1 MRDVE
6 DAVPYSP
13 CRKYG
18 CSRRG
23 GRPRP
28 PVIPRTFYQ
37 SYISLRRLHYGCG
50 VMEMETSSELWE
62 LFCET
67 GEPMVYLHYRLAADA
82 EAEDAISPS
91 A

>member
-1 MRDVE
+1 
-6 DAVPYSP
+6 
-13 CRKYG
+13 
-18 CSRRG
+18 
-23 GRPRP
+23 
-28 PVIPRTFYQ
+28 
-37 SYISLRRLHYGCG
+37 
-50 VMEMETSSELWE
+50 MEMETSSELWE